1 MTSTTHAPIVIV
13 GGGLSGLVA
22 ANHIARRG
30 LPVAVLEKASAV
42 GGRAI
47 TREKH
52 GFLFNLGPHALYRAG
67 TLQQTLRDFGI
78 AVRGGVPT
86 GAGGYALYRGRRHT
100 LPTGLA
106 SLMTTG
112 LLDIAEKI
120 ELARV
125 QTALPAIDAA
135 AADRETLSSWLD
147 AHVHH
152 ERVRD
157 LLRTIVRVTTFTND
171 PERQSAGAALAQ
183 LQLGLKG
190 VLYLDGG
197 WQTIVEGLRRT
208 ALAAGARIVTT
219 SPAVGLERHNAREVT
234 AVRLAD
240 GTAVRASA
248 VVIAAGPD
256 DVDAISGQ
264 TRLASTR
271 PSPVRI
277 ATLDVALRS
286 LPRPKQTVA
295 FGVDTPLYFSVH
307 SALARLAPQAGALI
321 HVSKYLRPDE
331 NAGREVEQELERLMD
346 DMQPGWRDRVEARH
360 YLPSLMVTHAEVTA
374 ASGGLGGRPAPRLA
388 PFDNLFVAGDWVGP
402 RGQLSDAAAASAA
415 DAARLATEAA
425 GHAAQ
430 RSGAAIQIA

>member
-1 MTSTTHAPIVIV
+1 MTSTAHAPIVIV

-30 LPVAVLEKASAV
+30 LPVAVLEKTSAV
-42 GGRAI
+42 GGRAM
-47 TREKH
+47 TRERH

-67 TLQQTLRDFGI
+67 TLQRTLRDFGI
-78 AVRGGVPT
+78 AVHGGVPT

-112 LLDIAEKI
+112 LLNIAEKI
-120 ELARV
+120 ELARF

-147 AHVHH
+147 ARVHH

-171 PERQSAGAALAQ
+171 PGRQSAGAALAQ

-208 ALAAGARIVTT
+208 VIAAGARIVT
-219 SPAVGLERHNAREVT
+219 AAAAIGLDTPDRREVT
-234 AVRLAD
+234 AVRLPD
-240 GTAVRASA
+240 GTAMRASA

-256 DVDAISGQ
+256 EVDAISGQ
-264 TRLASTR
+264 TTLASTL
-271 PSPVRI
+271 PAPVRI

-360 YLPSLMVTHAEVTA
+360 YLPSLTVTHSEVTA
-374 ASGGLGGRPAPRLA
+374 ASGGLGGRPTPRLA
-388 PFDNLFVAGDWVGP
+388 AFDNVFIAGDWVGP
-402 RGQLSDAAAASAA
+402 HGQLSDAAAASAA
-415 DAARLATEAA
+415 DAARLAIEAA
-425 GHAAQ
+425 GNAA
-430 RSGAAIQIA
+430 RLIGATIQTA

>member
-1 MTSTTHAPIVIV
+1 
-13 GGGLSGLVA
+13 
-22 ANHIARRG
+22 
-30 LPVAVLEKASAV
+30 
-42 GGRAI
+42 
-47 TREKH
+47 
-52 GFLFNLGPHALYRAG
+52 
-67 TLQQTLRDFGI
+67 
-78 AVRGGVPT
+78 
-86 GAGGYALYRGRRHT
+86 
-100 LPTGLA
+100 
-106 SLMTTG
+106 MTTG

-147 AHVHH
+147 AHVRH

-264 TRLASTR
+264 TRLASTL

-374 ASGGLGGRPAPRLA
+374 ARRAGLAAVLRRGSRHSTTCSSLATGSDRAGSCRTRQRQARQMRHGSRPKRQAMRRSALARRSKSHEQHRAAVCGSPEIPVEPFIQDDRERGRRGRRRAGHVRPR
-388 PFDNLFVAGDWVGP
+388 DG
-402 RGQLSDAAAASAA
+402 ASAA
-415 DAARLATEAA
+415 AHGGSTAPVARQGRPQSLPRRAPPPQAA
-425 GHAAQ
+425 
-430 RSGAAIQIA
+430 

>member
-30 LPVAVLEKASAV
+30 LPVAVLEKTAAV

-78 AVRGGVPT
+78 DVHGGVPT

-112 LLDIAEKI
+112 LLNIAEKI
-120 ELARV
+120 ELARF
-125 QTALPAIDAA
+125 QTSLPTIDAA

-147 AHVHH
+147 AHVRYQ
-152 ERVRD
+152 RVRD
-157 LLRTIVRVTTFTND
+157 LLRMIVRVTTFTND

-183 LQLGLKG
+183 LKLGTKG

-197 WQTIVEGLRRT
+197 WQTIVEGLRR
-208 ALAAGARIVTT
+208 AAVAAGVRIVTT
-219 SPAVGLERHNAREVT
+219 APAVGLERHHEREVT
-234 AVRLAD
+234 AICLAD
-240 GTAVRASA
+240 GTAMGASA

-256 DVDAISGQ
+256 EVDALTGR
-264 TRLASTR
+264 TTFASTL

-277 ATLDVALRS
+277 ATLDVALQS
-286 LPRPKQTVA
+286 LPRPKQTLA

-307 SALARLAPQAGALI
+307 SAVARLAPPAGALI

-331 NAGREVEQELERLMD
+331 NAGRDVEQELERLMD
-346 DMQPGWRDRVEARH
+346 DMQPGWRDHVEARH
-360 YLPSLMVTHAEVTA
+360 YLPSLMVTHAELTA
-374 ASGGLGGRPAPRLA
+374 ASGGLGGRPAPPLA
-388 PFDNLFVAGDWVGP
+388 PFDNVFVAGDWVGP
-402 RGQLSDAAAASAA
+402 RGQLSDAATASAG
-415 DAARLATEAA
+415 DAARLAIEAA
-425 GHAAQ
+425 GSVAQ
-430 RSGAAIQIA
+430 RFSRATQIA

>member
-1 MTSTTHAPIVIV
+1 M
-13 GGGLSGLVA
+13 SGLVA

-30 LPVAVLEKASAV
+30 VPVAVLEKASAV

-78 AVRGGVPT
+78 DVHGGVPT
-86 GAGGYALYRGRRHT
+86 GAGGYALCQGRRHT
-100 LPTGLA
+100 LPTGLT

-112 LLDIAEKI
+112 LLNIAEKI
-120 ELARV
+120 ELARF
-125 QTALPAIDAA
+125 QTSLPTIGAA
-135 AADRETLSSWLD
+135 AADREILSSWLD
-147 AHVHH
+147 AHVRHQ
-152 ERVRD
+152 RVRD
-157 LLRTIVRVTTFTND
+157 LLRMIVRVTTFTND

-197 WQTIVEGLRRT
+197 WQTIVEGLRRA
-208 ALAAGARIVTT
+208 ALAAGARIVTAA
-219 SPAVGLERHNAREVT
+219 PAVGLERHHAREAA

-240 GTAVRASA
+240 GTAMRASA

-256 DVDAISGQ
+256 EVDALTGE
-264 TRLASTR
+264 TTFASTL

-277 ATLDVALRS
+277 ATLDVASQS
-286 LPRPKQTVA
+286 LPKPKQTLA

-307 SALARLAPQAGALI
+307 SAVARLAPQAGALI
-321 HVSKYLRPDE
+321 HVSKYLRPAE

-374 ASGGLGGRPAPRLA
+374 ASGGLGGRPAPRIA
-388 PFDNLFVAGDWVGP
+388 PFENVFIAGDWIGP
-402 RGQLSDAAAASAA
+402 RGQLSDATAASAA
-415 DAARLATEAA
+415 DAARLAIEAA
-425 GHAAQ
+425 GHVAQ
-430 RSGAAIQIA
+430 GLSPAIQIA